1 MKKIILIILLFTFLV
16 GLAAGC
22 SNSLADETSEEAVPL
37 TEEIVDT
44 ANLSI
49 TDMVGRTV
57 EMPANV
63 ESIVALGNVPRM
75 VTYLGLAANV
85 VGYSGMQP
93 DTITPGTA
101 YAYAT
106 KDLWADVPMVG
117 TDAAGAN
124 DYYPEEIIR
133 VNPDV
138 ILCSYPPEL
147 ADEIQSKTGIPV
159 VSVAMGTLFGDD
171 YEEAL
176 RLLAQVCGVPEKAEE
191 VIAFI
196 NDCLND
202 LDARTASIPDVDN
215 PTILGAAASFR
226 GGHGI
231 EGVYVNNRIF
241 SAINANDV
249 TIGTADTVGG
259 MLVDREQII
268 GWDPEYIIFDSSNF
282 HIVKED
288 YKNNPDYYAHLS
300 AVVNGKLYQTPN
312 ATSYYTNLEIPLVT
326 AYYVGNLIYPEQFD
340 DLVFE
345 DKANEIFK
353 FFLGVDDF
361 VGELEAFGLGYGAVT
376 LGDN

>member
-361 VGELEAFGLGYGAVT
+361 IGELEAFGLGYGAVT

>member
-1 MKKIILIILLFTFLV
+1 MKKLSLLIIVMGLIV
-16 GLAAGC
+16 GMASGC
-22 SNSLADETSEEAVPL
+22 GTDLADEPSEESVQSSEETAEITVL
-37 TEEIVDT
+37 T
-44 ANLSI
+44 I
-49 TDMVGRTV
+49 TDMAGRVV
-57 EMPANV
+57 EIPANV

-75 VTYLGLAANV
+75 VTYLGVAANV

-93 DTITPGTA
+93 DTVTPGTA

-138 ILCSYPPEL
+138 ILCSYPSEL
-147 ADEIQSKTGIPV
+147 ADEIQMKTGIPV
-159 VSVAMGTLFGDD
+159 VAVEMGTLFGED

-176 RLLAQVCGVPEKAEE
+176 RLLAHVCGIPEKAEE

-196 NDCLND
+196 NNCLND
-202 LDARTASIPDVDN
+202 LNARTASIPDADK
-215 PTILGAAASFR
+215 PAILGAAASFR

-249 TIGTADTVGG
+249 TIGIADTIGG

-268 GWDPEYIIFDSSNF
+268 GWNPEYIIFDSSNF
-282 HIVKED
+282 HIVKD
-288 YKNNPDYYAHLS
+288 DFKTNPDFYAQLS
-300 AVVNGKLYQTPN
+300 AVENEKLYQTPN
-312 ATSYYTNLEIPLVT
+312 ATSYYSNLEIPLVT
-326 AYYVGNLIYPEQFD
+326 AYFVGGLIYPEQFED
-340 DLVFE
+340 VVFE

-353 FFLGVDDF
+353 FFLGVDDYL
-361 VGELEAFGLGYGAVT
+361 GELEAFGLGYNVVA

>member
-361 VGELEAFGLGYGAVT
+361 LGELEAFGLGYGAVT